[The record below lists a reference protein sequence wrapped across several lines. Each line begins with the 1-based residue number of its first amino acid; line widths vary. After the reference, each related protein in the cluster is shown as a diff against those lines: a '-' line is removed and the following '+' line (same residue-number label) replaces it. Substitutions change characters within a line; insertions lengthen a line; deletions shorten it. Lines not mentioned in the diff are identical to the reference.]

1 MKMNSNKPY
10 LLRAV
15 YEWILDNKVTPH
27 IVILADSPQVNV
39 PRQYVEDGKIILNI
53 SPTAAQNLLIDNDG
67 ISFNARF
74 AGKPYSI
81 YAPLGAVLAL
91 YANEN
96 GEGMM
101 FEAEEIESAPPESAP
116 QKSAQLKSAPLDD
129 NASDTEKKATKDK
142 EKNKK
147 SKKPPALKIVK

>member
-1 MKMNSNKPY
+1 MNSNKPY

-27 IVILADSPQVNV
+27 IVIHADNPEANV
-39 PRQYVEDGKIILNI
+39 PLQYVEDGKIILNI

-67 ISFNARF
+67 VSFNARF
-74 AGKPYSI
+74 AGKPFSI
-81 YAPLGAVLAL
+81 YAPIAAVLAL

-101 FEAEEIESAPPESAP
+101 FEVEAGDDTPPEDTPPEDKLALSSVEKQEKAP
-116 QKSAQLKSAPLDD
+116 QKKKKSA
-129 NASDTEKKATKDK
+129 KR
-142 EKNKK
+142 
-147 SKKPPALKIVK
+147 PALKIVK

>member
-1 MKMNSNKPY
+1 MTMNSNKPY

-27 IVILADSPQVNV
+27 IVIHADNPEANV
-39 PRQYVEDGKIILNI
+39 PLQYVEDGKIILNI

-67 ISFNARF
+67 VSFNARF
-74 AGKPYSI
+74 AGKPFSI
-81 YAPLGAVLAL
+81 YAPMGAVLAL

-101 FEAEEIESAPPESAP
+101 FEPEDIQNSVSPDTSAKDTTPELTAVDKPP
-116 QKSAQLKSAPLDD
+116 KG
-129 NASDTEKKATKDK
+129 TKK
-142 EKNKK
+142 KNKS
-147 SKKPPALKIVK
+147 SKKPSLKIVK

>member
-1 MKMNSNKPY
+1 MNSNKPY

-27 IVILADSPQVNV
+27 IVIHADNPEANV
-39 PRQYVEDGKIILNI
+39 PLQYVEEGKIILNI

-67 ISFNARF
+67 VSFNARF
-74 AGKPYSI
+74 AGKPFSI
-81 YAPLGAVLAL
+81 YAPMGAVLAL

-101 FEAEEIESAPPESAP
+101 FEAEEIENPESQDAPPKETAP
-116 QKSAQLKSAPLDD
+116 GLTAVDKPKKRSQKKKKSA
-129 NASDTEKKATKDK
+129 
-142 EKNKK
+142 
-147 SKKPPALKIVK
+147 KKPSLKIVK

>member
-1 MKMNSNKPY
+1 MNSNKPY

-27 IVILADSPQVNV
+27 IVIHADNPEANV
-39 PRQYVEDGKIILNI
+39 PLQYVEDGKIILNI

-67 ISFNARF
+67 VSFNARF
-74 AGKPYSI
+74 AGKPFSI
-81 YAPLGAVLAL
+81 YAPIAAVLAL

-101 FEAEEIESAPPESAP
+101 FEVETGDDTPPEDTPPEDKLALSSVEKQQKAP
-116 QKSAQLKSAPLDD
+116 QKKKKSA
-129 NASDTEKKATKDK
+129 KR
-142 EKNKK
+142 
-147 SKKPPALKIVK
+147 PALKIVK

>member
-1 MKMNSNKPY
+1 MTMNSNKPY

-27 IVILADSPQVNV
+27 IVIHADNPDANV
-39 PRQYVEDGKIILNI
+39 PLQYVEDGKIILNI

-67 ISFNARF
+67 VSFNARF
-74 AGKPYSI
+74 AGKPFSI
-81 YAPLGAVLAL
+81 YAPMGAVLAL

-101 FEAEEIESAPPESAP
+101 FEPEDIQNSVSPDTSAKDTTPELTAVDKPPKGTKKKK
-116 QKSAQLKSAPLDD
+116 KS
-129 NASDTEKKATKDK
+129 
-142 EKNKK
+142 
-147 SKKPPALKIVK
+147 SKKPSLKIVK